1 MSCARTP
8 AMALC
13 LWAAVHSAALG
24 SCSPDSFG
32 KLKADLCSS
41 NECRSPNE
49 PKEIVDIARGV
60 YSEYIGLF
68 VNDGYAQWTGLDLEH
83 STLSD
88 IRRFAGRRF
97 SPAAEELKQ
106 LKRSAT
112 NYGREIRTSSL
123 QAIELVRA
131 KKLSR
136 SAIAD
141 VICIANGLW
150 TTLPDPRLGPPFVP
164 MSDSH
169 NKLYLLDRGEIKAF
183 GGPGELTEAPLKL
196 RELIEGLLRKQI
208 QLCHDI
214 IIGEST

>member
-8 AMALC
+8 VTALC
-13 LWAAVHSAALG
+13 LWAAVHSAAFA

-49 PKEIVDIARGV
+49 PKELSDITRGL

-68 VNDGYAQWTGLDLEH
+68 INDGYAHWIGLDLEQ
-83 STLSD
+83 STLLD
-88 IRRFAGRRF
+88 IRRFSGRRF
-97 SPAAEELKQ
+97 SAAAEELRKS
-106 LKRSAT
+106 KRSASA
-112 NYGREIRTSSL
+112 YGRELQTGSL
-123 QAIELVRA
+123 QAIELVRT

-136 SAIAD
+136 SAIAN

-150 TTLPDPRLGPPFVP
+150 ARLPDSRLGLPFVN

-169 NKLYLLDRGEIKAF
+169 NKLYLLDRSEIKAF

-196 RELIEGLLRKQI
+196 RELIDGLLRK
-208 QLCHDI
+208 
-214 IIGEST
+214 